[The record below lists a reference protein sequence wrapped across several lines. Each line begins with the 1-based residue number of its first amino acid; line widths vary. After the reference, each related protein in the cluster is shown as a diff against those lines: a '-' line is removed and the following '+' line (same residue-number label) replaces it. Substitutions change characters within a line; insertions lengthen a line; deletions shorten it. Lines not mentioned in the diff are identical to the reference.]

1 MSALIMAVLG
11 ALVASALLAVAFSL
25 MGVALFNGFVP
36 ALERLMLRSERF
48 ALWLLAAFL
57 LAAIAYSA
65 TGWPVGGLWVFVGV
79 LSIPALRPPGSS
91 ATEEIAKV
99 EAIATWAEQ
108 IRDTMNASAGLQ
120 QALIATAANG
130 PAAIAAELARFARR
144 APRGDLGAA
153 LHELGE
159 DLRHPSADMVVAG
172 LLSAT
177 ELEAGRLVPLLSR
190 LASSI
195 RDEAQMR
202 VRVEVGRA
210 RIRTSMKIV
219 GVCVSLTGLLLV
231 VAGGELL
238 KGYESAGGQVWLLV
252 VGIVVVT
259 AVWSSRRLAE
269 VPHPERF
276 VARRRMT

>member
-1 MSALIMAVLG
+1 MPALIMAALG
-11 ALVASALLAVAFSL
+11 ALVGAALLAVAFSL
-25 MGVALFNGFVP
+25 MGVTLFSGFVP

-48 ALWLLAAFL
+48 ALWLLAAFC
-57 LAAIAYSA
+57 LAAIAWA
-65 TGWPVGGLWVFVGV
+65 GTGWPVGGLWVFVGV
-79 LSIPALRPPGSS
+79 LSIPLMRRPGIS
-91 ATEEIAKV
+91 ASDEIAKV
-99 EAIATWAEQ
+99 EAIATWTEQ
-108 IRDTMNASAGLQ
+108 IRDTMSASAGLQ

-130 PAAIAAELARFARR
+130 PAPIAGDLHWFARR
-144 APRGDLGAA
+144 APRSDLGAA
-153 LHELGE
+153 LAELGE
-159 DLRHPSADMVVAG
+159 RMHHPSADMVVAG

-177 ELEAGRLVPLLSR
+177 ELEAGRLVSLLSR

-238 KGYESAGGQVWLLV
+238 RGYESTAGQLWLLV
-252 VGIVVVT
+252 VGCVVVT

-276 VARRRMT
+276 VARRRLT